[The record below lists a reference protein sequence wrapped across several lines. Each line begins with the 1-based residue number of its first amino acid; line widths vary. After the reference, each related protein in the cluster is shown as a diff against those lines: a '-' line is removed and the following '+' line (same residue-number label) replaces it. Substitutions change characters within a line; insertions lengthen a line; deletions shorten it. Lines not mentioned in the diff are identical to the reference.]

1 MFLKKF
7 NKYKPLFKKFVKLNE
22 NVQNKPLNK
31 FLKFKKVKWQF
42 FIKNLIKYNYKKKLF
57 KKDFF
62 FSPQHSFY
70 KFYDINKNLYFFKG
84 INLKKKTNYFL
95 NAKRKF
101 NLFYGMLSKV
111 YIKSQLKNQN
121 SFNIENRL
129 DVVLYRA
136 FIALTIKQARYFI
149 KKNYIKVNNFIVSSY
164 AYLVK
169 TGDLITV
176 AIKEFIT
183 INIVTNNLW
192 PIVSNFF
199 IVNYKTLEIIIT
211 QQFKFINLSILYPF
225 WINYNLIKNF
235 YKC

>member
-31 FLKFKKVKWQF
+31 FLKFKKVKWQL

-62 FSPQHSFY
+62 FLPQHSFY

-95 NAKRKF
+95 NSKRKF

-111 YIKSQLKNQN
+111 YIKAQLKNQN
-121 SFNIENRL
+121 SFN
-129 DVVLYRA
+129 
-136 FIALTIKQARYFI
+136 
-149 KKNYIKVNNFIVSSY
+149 KKVKVNYF
-164 AYLVK
+164 
-169 TGDLITV
+169 
-176 AIKEFIT
+176 
-183 INIVTNNLW
+183 TN
-192 PIVSNFF
+192 
-199 IVNYKTLEIIIT
+199 
-211 QQFKFINLSILYPF
+211 
-225 WINYNLIKNF
+225 
-235 YKC
+235 